1 MARRKASVPSVAG
14 PKVNLTKDPFADEVD
29 YIRWTPSP
37 IDPERKAKLLK
48 SPRPGTKVK
57 PKSIETIL
65 SQWDNILKACEKGYE
80 YPAIAAAVGVTR
92 GQFNAFIYDYP
103 AVRYELAR
111 YKLKARDLCI
121 NIILNAAK
129 RGDWLPAAWY
139 LERKHWQE
147 FAKPE
152 VSLQL
157 LDRAEGQN
165 EVVQTFG
172 GKSLA
177 EINKELREQHG
188 GNPEFKRVLD
198 KIDAEG
204 DEIKSQL
211 GVVEGEDGHSEG

>member
-1 MARRKASVPSVAG
+1 
-14 PKVNLTKDPFADEVD
+14 
-29 YIRWTPSP
+29 
-37 IDPERKAKLLK
+37 
-48 SPRPGTKVK
+48 
-57 PKSIETIL
+57 
-65 SQWDNILKACEKGYE
+65 
-80 YPAIAAAVGVTR
+80 
-92 GQFNAFIYDYP
+92 
-103 AVRYELAR
+103 
-111 YKLKARDLCI
+111 
-121 NIILNAAK
+121 
-129 RGDWLPAAWY
+129 

-211 GVVEGEDGHSEG
+211 GLGEGEDGSTEG

>member
-1 MARRKASVPSVAG
+1 MGRRKASVPSVAG
-14 PKVNLTKDPFADEVD
+14 PKVNLTRDPFADEVD
-29 YIRWTPSP
+29 YIRWVPSP
-37 IDPERKAKLLK
+37 IDPERREKLLK
-48 SPRPGTKVK
+48 YKRVGSKVK
-57 PKSIETIL
+57 PASVEKIL

-80 YPAIAAAVGVTR
+80 YSTIAQAIGVTR
-92 GQFNAFIYDYP
+92 GQFNAFIADHSN
-103 AVRYELAR
+103 VRSELAR
-111 YKLKARDLCI
+111 YKLKARDLCL

-139 LERKHWQE
+139 LERKYWQE

-165 EVVQTFG
+165 EVSQTFG
-172 GKSLA
+172 GKTLA

-188 GNPEFKRVLD
+188 GNPEFKRVMD
-198 KIDAEG
+198 KIDAES

-211 GVVEGEDGHSEG
+211 GLGEGEDGSTEG